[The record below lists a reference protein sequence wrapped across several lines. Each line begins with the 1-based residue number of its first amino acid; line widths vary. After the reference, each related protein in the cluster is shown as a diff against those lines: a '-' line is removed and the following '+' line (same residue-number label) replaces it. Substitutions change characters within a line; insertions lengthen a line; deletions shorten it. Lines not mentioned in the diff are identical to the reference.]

1 MKSVETYSKI
11 SCTTSSGKA
20 DIVVG
25 TFAADLDAL
34 DKETVL
40 DFFESKRDLYFWYFL
55 EIALAGLLML
65 LAVSVWAASPVS
77 SVALPALRL
86 RPEVYGSEGHVYEF
100 NGEGER
106 CLGLAGGLAGGLW
119 PARVEAFAV
128 LAAAA
133 VAVGEECMEAGAS
146 LPREDLEYFA

>member
-1 MKSVETYSKI
+1 M
-11 SCTTSSGKA
+11 
-20 DIVVG
+20 
-25 TFAADLDAL
+25 
-34 DKETVL
+34 
-40 DFFESKRDLYFWYFL
+40 
-55 EIALAGLLML
+55 
-65 LAVSVWAASPVS
+65 S